1 MSPTGIRPPYNR
13 EAETACLGSVLLKNS
28 LIDDVFSVVMPQDF
42 YDGRHQI
49 IAEGIFEHR
58 SKKGG
63 EPIDI
68 VTLSSQLKA
77 SDQLLEIGGAEY
89 LSSLISLVPTTSNA
103 EYYAQIVSD
112 KSLLRKI
119 IDAGNDIIADALK
132 EDAEVHQTLDSAQQR
147 LFGIIKEKYQDF
159 EDFNTVLK
167 NAFDTI
173 QKHYNDKGS
182 AIGIET
188 GYKKLDDLLAGLHP
202 TNLMVIGGRPSMGKT
217 ALALSIIQN
226 ISIDRQEKIGV
237 GIFSLEMSKY
247 ELCLRLLCA
256 ESKIPMEKLRKNV
269 LKDFDWPKLIAGA
282 EKMHKAPI
290 YIDDSPGLTM
300 LELCSK
306 ARRMVQL
313 GVKLIVVDYLQLL
326 SGQETQNNISREQF
340 ISGVSRGL
348 KMLAKELDIPI
359 LALTQLNRSNESR
372 TDKRPLLSDIRE
384 SGSIEQDADIV
395 CFVHRQSV
403 YEPEKEEL
411 KNEAEIIVGKN
422 RHGKTGMASLYFHG
436 DYPRFE
442 NLSEDYSE

>member
-1 MSPTGIRPPYNR
+1 MSSTGIRPPYSQ
-13 EAETACLGSVLLKNS
+13 EAEVACLGSILLKNS
-28 LIDDVFSVVMPQDF
+28 LIDDVFAIVTPQDF

-49 IAEGIFEHR
+49 IAGGVFEHR
-58 SKKGG
+58 SKRGQ

-68 VTLSSQLKA
+68 VTLTNQLKA
-77 SDQLLEIGGAEY
+77 VESLLDAGGAEY
-89 LSSLISLVPTTSNA
+89 LSALISLVPTTTNA
-103 EYYAQIVSD
+103 EYYARIVSD

-119 IDAGNDIIADALK
+119 IDAGNDIIAYALK
-132 EDAEVHQTLDSAQQR
+132 EEAEVHQTLNEAQQR
-147 LFGIIKEKYQDF
+147 LFSIVKEKYQDF
-159 EDFNTVLK
+159 ESFNTVLK

-188 GYKKLDDLLAGLHP
+188 GFRKLDELLAGLHSS
-202 TNLMVIGGRPSMGKT
+202 NLVIIGGRPSMGKT
-217 ALALSIIQN
+217 ALALSIVQN
-226 ISIDRQEKIGV
+226 IAIDRKDKTGV

-256 ESKIPMEKLRKNV
+256 ESKIPMGKLRKNA
-269 LKDFDWPKLIAGA
+269 LIESDWPKLIAGA

-300 LELCSK
+300 LELFSK

-326 SGQETQNNISREQF
+326 SGQESQNNQSREQF
-340 ISGVSRGL
+340 ISSVSRGL

-359 LALTQLNRSNESR
+359 LALTQLNRSSESR
-372 TDKRPLLSDIRE
+372 TDRRPILSDIRE

-395 CFVHRQSV
+395 CFVHRPSV
-403 YEPEKEEL
+403 YEPDKEEL

-422 RHGKTGMASLYFHG
+422 RHGKTGIVSLYFHD

-442 NLSEDYSE
+442 NLLENYRE